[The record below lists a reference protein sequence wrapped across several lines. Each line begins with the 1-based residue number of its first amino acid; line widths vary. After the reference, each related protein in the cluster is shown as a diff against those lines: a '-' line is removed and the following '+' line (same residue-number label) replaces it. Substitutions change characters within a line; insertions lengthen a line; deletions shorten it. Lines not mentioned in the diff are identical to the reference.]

1 MIFLILGREIKMAME
16 QFNPMKIMYHLDRV
30 NDYLKGK
37 NIYPVTVEI
46 DPSNACNHNCVWC
59 TFDYFRAK
67 DKDVLSR
74 EVLLKL
80 MEELA
85 EVGVKSIIWTG
96 GGEPWVNK
104 NLQDAILLA
113 HKKGIDQGMATNG
126 VLLSKDDIEAIVK
139 THIYCR
145 ISLDAGTEETYDK
158 VHNGKKGDFKKII
171 ENMKLFSLIKK
182 ETNSKIDLGA
192 SLLVHPF
199 NYKDIVKAAELTKEC
214 GFNFF
219 QLKPVVMHHGEQLPS
234 SLFEKAVELG
244 EEAKKLTDE
253 NFKVFVIDYKF
264 KDIINRENNFGRN
277 YSKCWGHSFIGQ
289 VSANGNVYLC
299 CHLRGFPEFCFG
311 NIKEKSFKEI
321 WESKERQ
328 EAINRIDFSKC
339 QPLCKL
345 HETNK
350 ILDYIKNPHR
360 HKNIL

>member
-1 MIFLILGREIKMAME
+1 MKMATE

-37 NIYPVTVEI
+37 NIYPITIEI

-67 DKDVLSR
+67 DKDILPR
-74 EVLLKL
+74 NVLLKL
-80 MEELA
+80 INQLA
-85 EVGVKSIIWTG
+85 EHNVKSIIWTG
-96 GGEPWVNK
+96 GGEAWVNK
-104 NLQDAILLA
+104 NLQEAIILA
-113 HKKGIDQGMATNG
+113 HEKGIDQGMATNG
-126 VLLSKDDIEAIVK
+126 VLLTEENIKAIVK

-145 ISLDAGTEETYDK
+145 ISLDAGTETTYGK
-158 VHNGKKGDFKKII
+158 VHNAKEGDFKKVI
-171 ENMKLFSLIKK
+171 EKMKLLASTKK
-182 ETNSKIDLGA
+182 NTNSKIDLGA
-192 SLLVHPF
+192 SLLVHPL
-199 NYKDIVKAAELTKEC
+199 NYKEIVKTANLVKEC
-214 GFNFF
+214 GFDFF
-219 QLKPVVMHHGEQLPS
+219 QLKPVVIHHGQQLPA
-234 SLFEKAVELG
+234 SLFEKAVKLG
-244 EEAKKLTDE
+244 EDAKKLADE

-264 KDIINRENNFGRN
+264 KDIMKQKENFGRS
-277 YSKCWGHSFIGQ
+277 YSKCWGHPFIGQ

-311 NIKEKSFKEI
+311 NIKEKSFKDV

-328 EAINRIDFSKC
+328 EAIKRINFSKC